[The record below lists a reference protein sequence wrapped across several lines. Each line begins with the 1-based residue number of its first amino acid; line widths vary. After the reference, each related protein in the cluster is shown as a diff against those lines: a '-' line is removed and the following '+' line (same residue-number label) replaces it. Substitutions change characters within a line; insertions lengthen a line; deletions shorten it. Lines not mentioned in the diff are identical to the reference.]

1 MTVINTNVKSLISQN
16 ALTKNSRELSAAMEQ
31 LSTGRRINSAKDDA
45 AGLAI
50 SSRMTSQ
57 IRGLDQSVRNGN
69 DAASMLQTAE
79 GALIE
84 LTNMLQR
91 MRELSVQAAND
102 TYAPQDRGYL
112 NQEFQQ
118 LKDEVHRI
126 TRATQWNGMNIL
138 DGSFEGDQ
146 GVPGKFAFQVGA
158 NEGQVITHTL
168 GDIGFRASSV
178 AVEVTTPDE
187 DGVFEAGRITLSGEY
202 AEGDV
207 IEVTFG
213 GETLSVTVPAEF
225 PSGSAREGEALVIEG
240 DAEQTLANL
249 SEHVYE
255 ELLAKFDVDLGLMT
269 FDSSVDGVIN
279 YEALISGPLDGAVS
293 RTLADSGSGALK
305 DIQDLDI
312 LTTPNASEALGILDD
327 GIDTINSARADIGAV
342 INRLNYAVDNLTN
355 VSQYTTASRST
366 IQDADYAKASS
377 ELARTQIISQAATA
391 VLAQANTQA
400 QTVLKLLQ

>member
-16 ALTKNSRELSAAMEQ
+16 ALTKNSRDLASAMEQ

-102 TYAPQDRGYL
+102 TYAPQDRSYL

-118 LKDEVHRI
+118 LKEEVQRI

-168 GDIGFRASSV
+168 GDIGFRVNNV
-178 AVEVTTPDE
+178 ALEVTTPAATAVKE
-187 DGVFEAGRITLSGEY
+187 VGTITLSGEY
-202 AEGDV
+202 AEDDEITVTLGGTTYSYTVVAADIVEGNEATTLNNIAKKIEAV
-207 IEVTFG
+207 IDAG
-213 GETLSVTVPAEF
+213 TVAT
-225 PSGSAREGEALVIEG
+225 STTS
-240 DAEQTLANL
+240 
-249 SEHVYE
+249 
-255 ELLAKFDVDLGLMT
+255 
-269 FDSSVDGVIN
+269 
-279 YEALISGPLDGAVS
+279 GAVVTYTGATNNVALNGTVG
-293 RTLADSGSGALK
+293 RTLVNGALK

-312 LTTPNASEALGILDD
+312 LTTPNASEALGVLDD

-355 VSQYTTASRST
+355 VSQYTSASRST
-366 IQDADYAKASS
+366 IQDANYAKASS
-377 ELARTQIISQAATA
+377 ELARTQIIQQAATA

-400 QTVLKLLQ
+400 QTVLTLLQ